1 MNYLNILKG
10 LFKDK
15 PSLEDFIAAH
25 QPTDTYQLE
34 YLEKEYARFMQSKN
48 FWGSVQ

>member
-25 QPTDTYQLE
+25 EPTDIYQVEHLE
-34 YLEKEYARFMQSKN
+34 REYARIMHNQN
-48 FWGSVQ
+48 FWGSIQ

>member
-25 QPTDTYQLE
+25 QPTDIYQVE
-34 YLEKEYARFMQSKN
+34 FLEKEYARFMQSKN